1 MILDAPKSMN
11 IVTGIS
17 LGLTAATL
25 PFLWILVCQNFW
37 FALDLSNGTGH
48 ALCGAGLGVVF
59 IILGFLST
67 YGSIRAFRGTLWR
80 SDSLLC

>member
-1 MILDAPKSMN
+1 
-11 IVTGIS
+11 
-17 LGLTAATL
+17 
-25 PFLWILVCQNFW
+25 LVCQDFW